1 MTIDTSKNNHLSLS
15 LIVYTTHQM
24 KANGQLVMLG

>member
-1 MTIDTSKNNHLSLS
+1 MTIDTSKNKYHSISLT
-15 LIVYTTHQM
+15 VYTTHQM